1 MTESPWFSFVHCADL
16 HLDSPFEGL
25 HALEPDIAQVLR
37 RATFQAFDNII
48 DLAVKE
54 KAAFLI
60 VAGDVY
66 DSAHRSLSAQ
76 LRFRESLRRA
86 AEAGVQCFVAH
97 GNHDPLSGWEAELA
111 LPEGVHRFGGDRV
124 EQFAVRQGDE
134 ILARVYGISYPTREI
149 KDNLVPRFPR
159 KVDGPFAIGV
169 LHGNVG
175 GDPNHDNYA
184 PCSLSDLV
192 SCPMDYW
199 ALGHIHNARILREE
213 APCVVYPGTP
223 QGRNVRETGA
233 RGCFLVRVDAG
244 GRPVPEF
251 VPTDTVRW
259 FVETLDISALDNLND
274 LLEELARLKEDIRTR
289 AAGRGAVWRLS
300 LTGRGRLHTLLR
312 KLDLER
318 DLTQPLR
325 EGEAGQT
332 AFVWLESTFLRTR
345 PPVDLARRRQMQ
357 DFIGDLLRAADHL
370 RHDPDPP
377 RVLQEVLSRRPEHR
391 LLAVRLAQLASGDWL
406 TLLEE
411 AESLALDLLLEE
423 EED

>member
-1 MTESPWFSFVHCADL
+1 
-16 HLDSPFEGL
+16 
-25 HALEPDIAQVLR
+25 
-37 RATFQAFDNII
+37 
-48 DLAVKE
+48 
-54 KAAFLI
+54 
-60 VAGDVY
+60 
-66 DSAHRSLSAQ
+66 
-76 LRFRESLRRA
+76 
-86 AEAGVQCFVAH
+86 
-97 GNHDPLSGWEAELA
+97 
-111 LPEGVHRFGGDRV
+111 
-124 EQFAVRQGDE
+124 VRQGDE

-213 APCVVYPGTP
+213 APCVVYPGT
-223 QGRNVRETGA
+223 
-233 RGCFLVRVDAG
+233 
-244 GRPVPEF
+244 
-251 VPTDTVRW
+251 
-259 FVETLDISALDNLND
+259 DNLND